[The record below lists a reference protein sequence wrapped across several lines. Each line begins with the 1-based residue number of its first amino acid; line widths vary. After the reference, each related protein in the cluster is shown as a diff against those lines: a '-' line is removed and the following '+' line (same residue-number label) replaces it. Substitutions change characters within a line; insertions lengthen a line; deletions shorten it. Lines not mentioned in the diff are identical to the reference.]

1 MKFISILLL
10 TAMVTIAMEKYT
22 ARYLL
27 VEIDDGKHGLFSYVL
42 YKDKS
47 NNIIFNN
54 LAVQGDG
61 KFNFFHK

>member
-27 VEIDDGKHGLFSYVL
+27 VEIDDGKHCLFSYVL

-47 NNIIFNN
+47 NNI